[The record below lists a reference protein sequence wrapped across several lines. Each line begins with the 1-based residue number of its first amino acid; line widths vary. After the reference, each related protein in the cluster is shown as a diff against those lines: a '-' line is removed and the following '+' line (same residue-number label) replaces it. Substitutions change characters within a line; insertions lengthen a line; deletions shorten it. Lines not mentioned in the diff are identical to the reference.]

1 MVQEST
7 YEDVAGQAIMGQSLE
22 GTDMKVIQICRGGDC
37 NNGKPDM
44 YIEGG
49 IHARQVLNGYCQGRS
64 LLAIV
69 LCLSPLVVH
78 LKYLSPLAC
87 LRHADRVAKQD

>member
-69 LCLSPLVVH
+69 LCLSLPLPSCSAFKISYSIG
-78 LKYLSPLAC
+78 LLETC
-87 LRHADRVAKQD
+87 